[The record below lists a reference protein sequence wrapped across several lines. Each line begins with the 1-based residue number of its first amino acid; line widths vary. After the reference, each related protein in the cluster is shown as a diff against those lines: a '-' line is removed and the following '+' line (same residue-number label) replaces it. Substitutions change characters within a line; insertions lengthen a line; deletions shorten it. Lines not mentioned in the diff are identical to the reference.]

1 VIFTPKQ
8 QENEAHCQF
17 VTNLKSIS
25 MSIFYF
31 YLLFKKNIE

>member
-1 VIFTPKQ
+1 MIFTPKQ

-25 MSIFYF
+25 SFFISPY
-31 YLLFKKNIE
+31 FKKNIE